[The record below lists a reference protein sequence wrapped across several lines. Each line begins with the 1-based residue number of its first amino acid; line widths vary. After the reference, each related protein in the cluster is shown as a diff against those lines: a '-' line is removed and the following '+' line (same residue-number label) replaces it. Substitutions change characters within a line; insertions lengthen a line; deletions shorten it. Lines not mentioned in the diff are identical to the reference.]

1 MVHGTAKR
9 VIRYLNDDASPT
21 LIQHMSNSLSP
32 WILEFL
38 LDIAKGFGAKLY
50 NVQPYPKK
58 KKVQITEVS

>member
-1 MVHGTAKR
+1 
-9 VIRYLNDDASPT
+9 
-21 LIQHMSNSLSP
+21 MSNSLSP

-38 LDIAKGFGAKLY
+38 LDIGKEFGAKLY